1 VWLEKGGL
9 IIKGAIKYQ
18 GFDCTLASQN
28 LKILIVF

>member
-18 GFDCTLASQN
+18 GFDCTLASQ
-28 LKILIVF
+28 I